1 MNVNKNTYKASF
13 ILNGE
18 TKETL
23 EKIQKKVKETT
34 GFKANKSNI
43 VDKALKEYAEKLEI
57 I

>member
-1 MNVNKNTYKASF
+1 MSVMENTYKASF

-18 TKETL
+18 TRETL
-23 EKIQKKVKETT
+23 EKIQKKVRETT

-43 VDKALKEYAEKLEI
+43 VDKALKEYAEKLKI